1 MQDDKTVIFM
11 VTNGAGL
18 GHLTRGLAVARRLK
32 QMDPKLNIIFFS
44 TSLATEVIRET
55 GFMFFYIPT
64 KEIMPNSMTDAIWNE
79 YLGRQLNEILDIY
92 HPMAL
97 VYDGAYPYMGVL
109 SSLERK
115 RIKSIW
121 IKRECYKEEIHD
133 LGAIESLF
141 DLVIV
146 PKEMSSMQVIDTP
159 RKRYC
164 EPIMYLDKEEAYERD
179 QIRKQ
184 LNISDKNRLYY
195 IQLGAGVINETD
207 SLLNNII
214 KIVLK
219 EENNRILLGESI
231 IGKKCGIYHPHI
243 FNIRSYPNA
252 QYFKALDIAISAAG
266 YNTFHELLYFGVPSV
281 FIPNMKTSMDD
292 QLARTQMAVERNAC
306 FGLQENISCRG
317 YEETINKASMLSK
330 SLKVN
335 AQKLITKNGAIEAA
349 RYINECINGTM

>member
-64 KEIMPNSMTDAIWNE
+64 KAIMPSSMTNSTWNE

-92 HPMAL
+92 HPVAL
-97 VYDGAYPYMGVL
+97 VYDGAYPYKGLL
-109 SSLERK
+109 SSLGK
-115 RIKSIW
+115 KKIKSIW
-121 IKRECYKEEIHD
+121 IKRECYKEGIRD

-141 DLVIV
+141 NLVIV
-146 PKEMSSMQVIDTP
+146 PKEISSMQVIGTP
-159 RKRYC
+159 RKKYC
-164 EPIMYLDKEEAYERD
+164 EPIMFLDKEEAHERE

-184 LNISDKNRLYY
+184 LNITDKHRLYY

-207 SLLNNII
+207 SLLNHIV

-219 EENNRILLGESI
+219 DENNRIMLGESI
-231 IGKKCGIYHPHI
+231 IGKKSNIYHPHI
-243 FNIRSYPNA
+243 FIIRSYPNA

-266 YNTFHELLYFGVPSV
+266 YNTFHELLYFGIPTV
-281 FIPNMKTSMDD
+281 FVPNMKTSMDD
-292 QLARTQMAVERNAC
+292 QLARIQQAVKRNAC
-306 FGLQENISCRG
+306 LCLQENERCIG
-317 YEETINKASMLSK
+317 YEETINKANVLSE

-335 AQKLITKNGAIEAA
+335 AQQLITKNGAIEAA
-349 RYINECINGTM
+349 GYINEFINDTM